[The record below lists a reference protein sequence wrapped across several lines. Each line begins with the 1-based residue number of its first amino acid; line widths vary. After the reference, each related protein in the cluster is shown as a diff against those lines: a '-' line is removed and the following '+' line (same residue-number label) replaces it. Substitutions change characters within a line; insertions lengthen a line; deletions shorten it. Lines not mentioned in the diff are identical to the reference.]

1 MTSPRLLATVIALT
15 ACSSDPVA
23 PPGIAFPTY
32 EAEGPHPGALLDG
45 TLEVEDGCVYITT
58 DDERW
63 LGLWPNDLRAEL
75 AGDRLRI
82 VDGDGRVL
90 AIEGRPIRA
99 GGGERR
105 ASGLG
110 GSAALEGWFA
120 EIGGTTIPEG
130 CGDLTWQVSGIEP
143 R

>member
-1 MTSPRLLATVIALT
+1 MTSVRLLATVMVLA

-45 TLEVEDGCVYITT
+45 TLEVEGRCVYLAK
-58 DDERW
+58 DGERW

-75 AGDRLRI
+75 AGDRVRI
-82 VDGDGRVL
+82 VDRDGRVL
-90 AIEGRPIRA
+90 AAEGGPIRV

-105 ASGLG
+105 ASELG
-110 GSAALEGWFA
+110 GFEALESWFA
-120 EIGGTTIPEG
+120 EISGTTIPTG
-130 CGDLTWQVSGIEP
+130 CGHLTWQVSGIEP

>member
-1 MTSPRLLATVIALT
+1 MVIMLAE
-15 ACSSDPVA
+15 CSSEPVA

-45 TLEVEDGCVYITT
+45 TLEVEGGCVYLAK
-58 DDERW
+58 DGERW

-75 AGDRLRI
+75 DGDRLRI
-82 VDGDGRVL
+82 VDGRGSVL
-90 AIEGRPIRA
+90 VTEGGGILV

-105 ASGLG
+105 ASEMG
-110 GSAALEGWFA
+110 GFAALESWFA
-120 EIGGTTIPEG
+120 EISGTTIPTG
-130 CGDLTWQVSGIEP
+130 CGHLIWQVSGIEP